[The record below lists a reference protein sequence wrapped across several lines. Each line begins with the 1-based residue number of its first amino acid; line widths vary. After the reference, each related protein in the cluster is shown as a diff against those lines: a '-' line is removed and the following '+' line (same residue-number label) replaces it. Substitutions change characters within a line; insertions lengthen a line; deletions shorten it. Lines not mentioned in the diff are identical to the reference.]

1 MKKSKLP
8 VIDIQKGIVEGELS
22 LKPTELKFGEFL
34 INITKTV
41 EKFEV
46 KTDGSVEQI
55 DIKKEDGYEV
65 ISETD
70 YVIVLGRKEKI
81 KLKFLRAPEDVE
93 KGVELVAKILSY
105 QLSADTADI
114 ALPEKWV
121 IAKDMLPLLTDFV
134 QLASFG
140 LKIDDGEIIAN
151 QDSLEFFSQYINI
164 NEPILKQAMVF
175 LARKKV

>member
-22 LKPTELKFGEFL
+22 LKPNELKFGEF
-34 INITKTV
+34 IMNITKTI

-46 KTDGSVEQI
+46 KEDGSLEQI
-55 DIKKEDGYEV
+55 DIKKEDGEV

-81 KLKFLRAPEDVE
+81 KLKFLRTPEDVE

-140 LKIDDGEIIAN
+140 LKIDDGEIIAS

-175 LARKKV
+175 LARKRV